1 MPNDNSEYVNLGGE
15 MSFLNDLIFVRGG
28 YKGLFL
34 KDNQE
39 GLTLGV
45 GLNYALGIF
54 SVGFDYSYQEFRYLS
69 YIHSFG
75 VSFEF

>member
-1 MPNDNSEYVNLGGE
+1 MGGE
-15 MSFLNDLIFVRGG
+15 VSFLNNIISLRGG

-39 GLTLGV
+39 GLTLGA
-45 GLNYALGIF
+45 GFYYELGVF
-54 SVGFDYSYQEFRYLS
+54 AVGFDSSYQDFELLD

-75 VSFEF
+75 VSLKF